1 MEENS
6 QELKRADYIIGIITL
21 LIIVLLLGLSVL
33 MFLETRSLQDE
44 LAEEQ
49 QINIKLANDILWL
62 QEYYELMEE
71 IWALEAETGI
81 LEARLEW
88 DAEQVEKLVVLTTVH
103 EFDIDYEFWLMRVVS
118 RENVNGV
125 YIYGIQEP
133 DGSDTA
139 YVHSFTLLSVGEL
152 ALAVVVGS
160 NTFILID
167 MENS

>member
-49 QINIKLANDILWL
+49 QINTKLANDILWL

-71 IWALEAETGI
+71 TWALEAEIRVLEEKLSLNAIENRYDFLVMKYDQMYDDFDDVIEYLIYFYENQDTISQNNFEDYLLYINPELFYRI
-81 LEARLEW
+81 LE
-88 DAEQVEKLVVLTTVH
+88 
-103 EFDIDYEFWLMRVVS
+103 Y
-118 RENVNGV
+118 
-125 YIYGIQEP
+125 
-133 DGSDTA
+133 
-139 YVHSFTLLSVGEL
+139 
-152 ALAVVVGS
+152 
-160 NTFILID
+160 
-167 MENS
+167 